1 MAFREIWTKDKRK
14 WQIKKVQTD
23 AYRDF
28 NINFNFRQE
37 KTYRIYFNKMLPGKN
52 IYIPIR

>member
-37 KTYRIYFNKMLPGKN
+37 KKYRIYFNKMLPGKN